1 MMMRH
6 VDLRITNQQEITRR
20 RNSCENERCLRRGD
34 VGEVGFGPGCS
45 SVCRKGLAQTSLVGT
60 HQHPQTAIPKF
71 DNFGF
76 HGPGFRYENFVAEL
90 PALAVI
96 VTIGTACMQDS
107 LFGRRNDF

>member
-1 MMMRH
+1 MMRH
-6 VDLRITNQQEITRR
+6 VDLRITNQQEIIRGSD
-20 RNSCENERCLRRGD
+20 SCENERCLRRGD